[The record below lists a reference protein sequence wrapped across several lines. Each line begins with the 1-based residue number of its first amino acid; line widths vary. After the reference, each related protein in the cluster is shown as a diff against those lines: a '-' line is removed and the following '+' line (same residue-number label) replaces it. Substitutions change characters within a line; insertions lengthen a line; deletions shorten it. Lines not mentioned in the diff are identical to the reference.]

1 MTIAAIARVDAR
13 EQTEQSVA
21 SLPRT
26 CAELAAGERAMVVR
40 LAGDPALR
48 GRLRALGIR
57 PGLPLTVIRRAPWG
71 CPIEVAVRH
80 VHLALRREDAEAIL
94 IAPRG

>member
-1 MTIAAIARVDAR
+1 
-13 EQTEQSVA
+13 
-21 SLPRT
+21 
-26 CAELAAGERAMVVR
+26 MVVR

-57 PGLPLTVIRRAPWG
+57 PGLPLTVVRRAPWG

-94 IAPRG
+94 IAPRD